1 MGIFNSLMIY
11 INELVDEWTNQDTF
25 KIFGLLPS
33 GKKDLMKLTLAQCQ
47 YVILAVGQLTLF
59 FKNGS

>member
-11 INELVDEWTNQDTF
+11 INKLVDEWTNQDTF
-25 KIFGLLPS
+25 KISGLPPS
-33 GKKDLMKLTLAQCQ
+33 GKKDPMKLTLAQCQ
-47 YVILAVGQLTLF
+47 YVSMAVGQLTLF